1 MYYFIHRLNNFTG
14 VYMNNKEFFVRVKDR
29 LISNLKKSCANNLYY
44 EKLLADNK
52 VILDENFDY
61 ETFKNIPV
69 MTKDKYKAEQEE
81 INKVLD
87 GKKKVRVT
95 TSGSTG
101 NPMVIYR
108 SVSDNIRMNYTLNK
122 YRNSVTENIVSK
134 KGILFHYMYYKKILA
149 ELGDESFS
157 FVKDSEN
164 FFRFRYFFLS
174 EEVYKACIECINTEK
189 PQWILGQVSFLYN
202 FAKYIRANGGLDHQV
217 EYVECNSEYL
227 GAEERTVIHNIFG
240 VNPVSM
246 YGANEVNAI
255 AFQCSCGN
263 MHIMDECVF
272 CEIEEDTKNVLV
284 TSLNNVNT
292 PFLRYKIGDV
302 AEWGEDNC
310 SCEFNGPI
318 IKLSGF
324 RANDYFLVDGKK
336 KVEMWYFSEA
346 IRMLQT
352 QVNIKVRQFKIIQ
365 YSDGVRFILVVDN
378 DINKAKQMIYDFL
391 KNSVE
396 EIFEREERVDI
407 IYVDEILPDPVT
419 GKFKFFL
426 SVRDANIDDAN
437 LGF

>member
-1 MYYFIHRLNNFTG
+1 
-14 VYMNNKEFFVRVKDR
+14 MNNKEYFERIKDR
-29 LISNLKKSCANNLYY
+29 LLNSLKKSCANNPYY
-44 EKLLADNK
+44 EKLLADHG
-52 VILDENFDY
+52 VVLDEKFDY
-61 ETFKNIPV
+61 EMFKKIPV
-69 MTKDKYKAEQEE
+69 MTKDKYRAEQEE
-81 INKVLD
+81 INKILE
-87 GKKKVRVT
+87 KKNKMRVV

-108 SVSDNIRMNYTLNK
+108 SVSDNIRMNYALNK

-134 KGILFHYMYYKKILA
+134 KGILFHYMYYKKILD
-149 ELGDESFS
+149 ELGNESFS

-174 EEVYKACIECINTEK
+174 EEVYKACIECINREK

-202 FAKYIRANGGLDHQV
+202 LAKYIRANGGLNHEV

-227 GAEERTVIHNIFG
+227 GVEERAVIQDVFG

-255 AFQCSCGN
+255 AFQCSCGK
-263 MHIMDECVF
+263 MHIMDECIF

-302 AEWGEDNC
+302 AEWGEDC
-310 SCEFNGPI
+310 SCEFNGPV

-324 RANDYFLVDGKK
+324 RANDFFLVDGKK
-336 KVEMWYFSEA
+336 KVEMWYFSEV

-352 QVNIKVRQFKIIQ
+352 QVNIKVNQFKIIQ
-365 YSDGVRFILVVDN
+365 YSDGIQFILAINN
-378 DINKAKQMIYDFL
+378 DISELKQEIGAFL
-391 KNSVE
+391 KNSVK

-426 SVRDANIDDAN
+426 AARDKNIEDAN
-437 LGF
+437 LEI